1 MSTPQPRLGTD
12 LPRRLVLVDFDWEDA
27 DLLPRLI
34 HSPGA
39 AVRLVAGERSD
50 DAGVRLADL
59 CGLPRTTDLADLT
72 REIFDLALVS
82 ERSPRRTQ
90 IEGLLLA
97 LGTPSQSPQ
106 AFLDGVRSDDAGPAL
121 EAPLALHA
129 AAFETTLG
137 GVDFADLVEQ
147 ALPDLLEGP
156 TVPTMPEPRGSR
168 LEPLATLDDFPSLED
183 RRLLED
189 ALRETMVATGAG
201 RAELHL
207 RTGDHVEMVVE
218 VGPGDALLK
227 GLVALALEVGT
238 PQVVSQVS
246 GAEEGR
252 MWGAWPFKTAQRQGV
267 LAAAGMPKQADT
279 GAWERTLEDLR
290 TSWDRED
297 RERAAPAYPMLPAS
311 EKGWLSVD
319 EFTQQLELALE
330 RNRRD
335 GMRFALHRLLFAASP
350 VAMDVMAERLP
361 EQLRD
366 TDRIC
371 RPAPQ
376 RVVLLTAGARDHF
389 PHVRRRILNL
399 WQNAWIEVG
408 NERPIPGITDERIE
422 MTGLD
427 DSEAFLARAAEW
439 LAG

>member
-1 MSTPQPRLGTD
+1 MAIPQRHPD
-12 LPRRLVLVDFDWEDA
+12 PSFPRRLVLVDFDWEDA

-34 HSPGA
+34 RAPGA

-97 LGTPSQSPQ
+97 LGPPSQSPQ
-106 AFLDGVRSDDAGPAL
+106 AFLEGARSEDDGPAL

-137 GVDFADLVEQ
+137 GIDFADLVEQ
-147 ALPDLLEGP
+147 ALPDLLDGP
-156 TVPTMPEPRGSR
+156 TVPEAPAPRESR
-168 LEPLATLDDFPSLED
+168 VTPLPTLDDFPSVED
-183 RRLLED
+183 RRALED
-189 ALRETMVATGAG
+189 ALRGAMLATGAG
-201 RAELHL
+201 RAELHM
-207 RTGDHVEMVVE
+207 GSGEHVEMVVE

-238 PQVVSQVS
+238 PQVVSQVA
-246 GAEEGR
+246 GDDEGR
-252 MWGAWPFKTAQRQGV
+252 MWGAWPFRTSQRHGV
-267 LAAAGMPKQADT
+267 LAAAGMPKQADW
-279 GAWERTLEDLR
+279 GAWERTLDDLR
-290 TSWDRED
+290 DSWDRED
-297 RERAAPAYPMLPAS
+297 RARAGPAYPMLPES
-311 EKGWLSVD
+311 VKGWLTV
-319 EFTQQLELALE
+319 EAFTQQLELALE

-335 GMRFALHRLLFAASP
+335 GMRFALHRLLFPASP
-350 VAMDVMAERLP
+350 VAVELMAERLP
-361 EQLRD
+361 AQLRD

-399 WQNAWIEVG
+399 WQNAWSEVG